1 MEEKPHIKY
10 HLVKLIVC
18 VIGAIIIFVFRE
30 QIVEHLKYFIGGLM
44 LVYGV
49 EEIAFEFYCHHLKLY
64 KKGKTYLG
72 LVELILGLT
81 TLIMPLEYS
90 AVCIIWATWSIVRES
105 HEIKELVTEIVSV
118 PLTIISGLESI
129 AVIVLSI
136 MLIAEPTHHHAMIH
150 IYLLLVELIL
160 TPLVPMLDEYFES
173 KKHKAV
179 EKKEEK

>member
-1 MEEKPHIKY
+1 M
-10 HLVKLIVC
+10 
-18 VIGAIIIFVFRE
+18 
-30 QIVEHLKYFIGGLM
+30 
-44 LVYGV
+44 
-49 EEIAFEFYCHHLKLY
+49 
-64 KKGKTYLG
+64 
-72 LVELILGLT
+72 ELILGLT

-150 IYLLLVELIL
+150 IYLLLAELIL

-173 KKHKAV
+173 KKHKAN
-179 EKKEEK
+179 EEKQA

>member
-1 MEEKPHIKY
+1 MEKPHIRY
-10 HLVKLIVC
+10 HFVKLIVSTILATL
-18 VIGAIIIFVFRE
+18 VFIFRE
-30 QIVEHLKYFIGGLM
+30 PLVENLKYFIGSLM

-49 EEIAFEFYCHHLKLY
+49 EEIAFEIYGHHLKFY
-64 KKGKTYLG
+64 QKGKTYLG
-72 LVELILGLT
+72 LVEVILGLT

-90 AVCIIWATWSIVRES
+90 AVCIIWATWSIIRES

-150 IYLLLVELIL
+150 IYLLLVELVL
-160 TPLVPMLDEYFES
+160 TPLVPMLDEYFEL
-173 KKHKAV
+173 KKHKAN
-179 EKKEEK
+179 EEKEA